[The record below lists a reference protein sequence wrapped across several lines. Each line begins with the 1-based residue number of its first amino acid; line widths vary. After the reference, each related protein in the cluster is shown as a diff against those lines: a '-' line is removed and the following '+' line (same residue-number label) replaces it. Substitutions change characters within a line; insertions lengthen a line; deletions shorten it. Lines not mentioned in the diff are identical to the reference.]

1 MLFMINIDWTILI
14 NLANSFGNAIKNWAN
29 SVVDKILGRI
39 DKAIE
44 VASDAIVYL
53 IKENNRYYKEVKVYM
68 MNIGSREVRFE
79 IQKEVIQLSEIP
91 EDIRKQL
98 EERCELKLM
107 QMKTA

>member
-1 MLFMINIDWTILI
+1 MLFMINIDWNILI
-14 NLANSFGNAIKNWAN
+14 NLANSFGNAIKDWAN

-39 DKAIE
+39 DKVID

-53 IKENNRYYKEVKVYM
+53 IKEGDSYYKEIKVFI
-68 MNIGSREVRFE
+68 MNIGSLQVRCEYKKE
-79 IQKEVIQLSEIP
+79 IIQYSDIP

-98 EERCELKLM
+98 EERRELKLM